1 MSNSTDFFQEEK
13 KAITYLS
20 FVYGLRM
27 LALFLVMPVISY
39 DFQVK
44 GYDNSGMYAG
54 FVIGVYGLSQA
65 IFQIP
70 FGILS
75 DKVGRKKVIIFGLL
89 LFSLGSFMAVFSND
103 PTELIVARLIQGM
116 GAISAVVTAFL
127 ADLTRPF
134 VRTKAM
140 AFIGLAIA
148 GAFIFS
154 LVFAPLLYTNVG
166 LNGLFSIVGGLG
178 ILAILCVTRLSE
190 KGKLVSTT
198 SYKDSSS
205 WKTNK
210 QLYILFFSSFCL
222 MLTQTSMFIVI
233 PLSLISLGFSIS
245 EHWMIYAPVLAFSF
259 IGIIVPIK
267 ILTKTGGQ
275 KFFFTTSI
283 LVIIVAI
290 LIFWRSSNNLLMI
303 FFALSMYFLGFNL
316 LEAILPSWVSRL
328 GPSDNRGFCLGL
340 YNTCQA
346 AGIFVGGVLGGVIYG
361 KFEFDGIILMCL
373 LLLSVW
379 SFVSF
384 RLRDVKKTNE
394 S

>member
-1 MSNSTDFFQEEK
+1 
-13 KAITYLS
+13 
-20 FVYGLRM
+20 
-27 LALFLVMPVISY
+27 
-39 DFQVK
+39 
-44 GYDNSGMYAG
+44 
-54 FVIGVYGLSQA
+54 
-65 IFQIP
+65 
-70 FGILS
+70 
-75 DKVGRKKVIIFGLL
+75 
-89 LFSLGSFMAVFSND
+89 
-103 PTELIVARLIQGM
+103 M